1 MPIYEYRC
9 DECNACFE
17 KLVFSGKDESVR
29 CPECDSKKV
38 RRQMS
43 CVSAA
48 GSSSC
53 KSSNAGFS

>member
-9 DECNACFE
+9 DECEACFE
-17 KLVFSGKDESVR
+17 KLVFSSEEEPVR
-29 CPECDSKKV
+29 CPECRSEKV

-48 GSSSC
+48 GANAC